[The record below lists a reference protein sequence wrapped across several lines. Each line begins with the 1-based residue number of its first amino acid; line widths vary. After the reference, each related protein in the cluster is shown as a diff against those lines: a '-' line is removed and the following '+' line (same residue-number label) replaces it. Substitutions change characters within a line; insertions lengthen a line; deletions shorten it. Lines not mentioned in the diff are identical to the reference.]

1 MVKKSKYQSI
11 MPDSEGQ
18 IHYPQENHHVWSILI
33 ERQNKIVEHRA
44 CDEFLKGIELLE
56 FEQDKIPQHRD
67 ITRRLKSLTG
77 WGVEPVAAVIPAN
90 EFFTLLK
97 NKKFP
102 AASFI
107 RSLEELDYLQEPDI
121 FHELF
126 GHCPLLTH
134 KAYASFMHD
143 YGKLALD
150 VTAEQRRVLFR
161 LFWFTIEFGLIQTSQ
176 GLKIFGGGILSSK
189 NETVYSLED
198 QKALRKPLDMV
209 TAMRTPFRID
219 IMQPLYYILSSMD
232 QLFGVLTD
240 RSKVL
245 QMVAEARELGDFA
258 PLFPSKNDSQR
269 LDHNDVNC

>member
-1 MVKKSKYQSI
+1 MAKKSKYQSI
-11 MPDSEGQ
+11 MPNADGIIE
-18 IHYPQENHHVWSILI
+18 YPAENHHVWSILLD
-33 ERQNKIVEHRA
+33 RQKKIVEPRA
-44 CDEFLKGIELLE
+44 CEEFLKGIELLA
-56 FEQDKIPQHRD
+56 FEKDKIPQHRD
-67 ITRRLKSLTG
+67 ISQRLRNITG
-77 WGVEPVAAVIPAN
+77 WGVEPVAAVIPAH

-107 RSLEELDYLQEPDI
+107 RTLEELDYLQEPDI

-126 GHCPLLTH
+126 GHCPLLTD

-150 VTAEQRRVLFR
+150 VTAEQRRILFR
-161 LFWFTIEFGLIQTSQ
+161 LFWFTIEFGLIETAQ

-198 QKALRKPLDMV
+198 ARAIRKPLDII

-245 QMVAEARELGDFA
+245 AMIAEARELGDLA
-258 PLFPSKNDSQR
+258 PLFPPRKDPQR